1 MMIFFSSLH
10 INCFYRL
17 DDQKPGSHC
26 IYVQYIISQ
35 CVHVKL
41 HFFCLLVFG
50 IYFSHVMYLD
60 SICDS
65 DLEFFSYIESFPF
78 NYCVLDS
85 VTLYKVMLLFVDS
98 VTLYKVML
106 LIDLPCINSII

>member
-1 MMIFFSSLH
+1 
-10 INCFYRL
+10 
-17 DDQKPGSHC
+17 
-26 IYVQYIISQ
+26 
-35 CVHVKL
+35 
-41 HFFCLLVFG
+41 
-50 IYFSHVMYLD
+50 MYLD

-106 LIDLPCINSII
+106 LFVDSVTLYKVMLLFVDSVTLYKVMLLIDLPCINSIGVWQ

>member
-1 MMIFFSSLH
+1 
-10 INCFYRL
+10 
-17 DDQKPGSHC
+17 
-26 IYVQYIISQ
+26 
-35 CVHVKL
+35 
-41 HFFCLLVFG
+41 
-50 IYFSHVMYLD
+50 MYLD

-106 LIDLPCINSII
+106 LIDLPCINSIISVSGNE